1 MDIGDRSYRF
11 VKGVV
16 HNPLLSMDEK
26 LLRLKQNLM
35 QNGGGLSEEF
45 LEDLYSV
52 FFVVQPPAEEELPE
66 RAELIPELIS
76 LVNQEL
82 DNRRDPFTTEQW
94 HEIGEVVSD
103 FGIQLDEAFLNYV
116 MSRVVERGAL

>member
-1 MDIGDRSYRF
+1 MDIGDRSYRY

-16 HNPLLSMDEK
+16 HNPSLSMDEK
-26 LLRLKQNLM
+26 LDRLKQNLL
-35 QNGGGLSEEF
+35 QNGGGLPEEF
-45 LEDLYSV
+45 IEDLYTV
-52 FFVVQPPAEEELPE
+52 FFVTQPPSEDELLE
-66 RAELIPELIS
+66 RAELIPDLVSLI
-76 LVNQEL
+76 NRDL
-82 DNRRDPFTTEQW
+82 DSRRDLFTKEQW